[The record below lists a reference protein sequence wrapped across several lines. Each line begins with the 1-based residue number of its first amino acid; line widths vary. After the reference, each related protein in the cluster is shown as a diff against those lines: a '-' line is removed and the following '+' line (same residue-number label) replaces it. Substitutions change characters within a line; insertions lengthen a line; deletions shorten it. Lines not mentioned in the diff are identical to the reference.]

1 MKWKLIIW
9 MLILLALILMPLWQ
23 STANLRLLELMLLSS
38 VACLGLQLK
47 TGQAGLISL
56 GQAGFMAL
64 GAYSTAILLQQGWP
78 LLLAMLVGVIIAA
91 VIGGIL
97 GLTASRLSGPFL
109 AIVSLAFG
117 IGVSTWI
124 ANTDWLGASAGLMV
138 PIPAFLQSENNLYYA
153 VVAVVVFAY
162 LTASFLSRSHWG
174 LIWRAIRDKELLTV
188 HLGINSNLHKSL
200 VFGLGAAFG
209 GLAGG
214 LWAIYLGYLS
224 PASFG
229 FSLSVSLLAG
239 LVFGGQGYL
248 AGAVLGTSLLTLLE
262 QNLLPAGLSG
272 LGWMLEGLLMV
283 IVILAFPRGLWHWI
297 QQLWSSPSS

>member
-1 MKWKLIIW
+1 MKWKSPIW
-9 MLILLALILMPLWQ
+9 ILGLLALLLMPFWQ
-23 STANLRLLELMLLSS
+23 SSANLRLIELMLLSS
-38 VACLGLQLK
+38 VASIGLQLK

-64 GAYSTAILLQQGWP
+64 GAYCTAILLQQAWP
-78 LLLAMLVGVIIAA
+78 LPLAILVGVILAGG
-91 VIGGIL
+91 IGGIL
-97 GLTASRLSGPFL
+97 GMSASRLSGPYL

-117 IGVSTWI
+117 IGISTWI
-124 ANTDWLGASAGLMV
+124 ANTDYLGASAGLMV
-138 PIPAFLQSENNLYYA
+138 PIPAFLQSEHSLYYVVLA
-153 VVAVVVFAY
+153 VAGLAY
-162 LTASFLSRSHWG
+162 LAAYLLSHSHWG
-174 LIWRAIRDKELLTV
+174 LIWRAIRDRELLTV

-200 VFGLGAAFG
+200 VFGIGAAFG

-272 LGWMLEGLLMV
+272 LSWMLEGLLML
-283 IVILAFPRGLWHWI
+283 IVILAFPQGLWYWI